1 VRWQITNGPV
11 AAMMITR
18 GTRHRIVGQIEFAP
32 PVPVD
37 DNVRPMTNEIA
48 STSFE
53 HSHDLFTASSVPLD
67 GLLVA
72 VNSVFS
78 PNPTTLDR
86 IDLVYTVLHDA
97 TGL

>member
-1 VRWQITNGPV
+1 
-11 AAMMITR
+11 MMITR

-67 GLLVA
+67 GLLIA

-78 PNPTTLDR
+78 PNRTTLDP

-97 TGL
+97 TGF